1 MVGKLCAVPAKGGTA
16 SSLIEYLVGYAISEK
31 GATRREI
38 ADALDGVYAEA
49 EQRRDLGVDAVWRPE
64 AGGGT
69 RPSSIL
75 VRNCASFSTASLE
88 IDADGVRN
96 PGVRSS
102 AMHFVWSWN
111 HRESGLLTDEQVHA
125 SVGQI
130 LEKLGLGHH
139 RSVAVVHRDTDNLHV
154 HCAVGAVD
162 PGTGLAYG
170 RTGIHRKMAWAERE
184 VELANGR
191 DHDHGLAVVQDAG
204 LSTAHVRW
212 ADKFE
217 LAAWRAERRE
227 ERLVRQERRSF
238 EGYRERDR
246 VFDRYVDA
254 TLAPRLLTAL
264 ELDRQRGVA
273 GTWATLHAVAARY
286 GCELSVGPDGAVI
299 VRDVGVGAMR
309 AAHEVERRAAR
320 AALLADGLDRGEAEE
335 QLAELR
341 AKHAAEETIERDH
354 KKVAGVVAQLSSALQ
369 ERLREL
375 PEFQDAERSEHAI
388 VEEVERNPAMV
399 LTAVTTQSSTFT
411 REDVDQW
418 LAARISDADEIER
431 LGDLVV
437 RADDVRV
444 LSADPVQPLMTTTE
458 IVAIEDALDADARHL
473 AATRSGI
480 MPTEVDAAIR
490 FYEQQEAARHGHTF
504 RLSDEQRASL
514 QQLSHASLVAI
525 EGLPGVG
532 KTTIQGAV
540 RVLGEQLG
548 REVVGLTLSQA
559 AAERLEAEAG
569 FRCVNTARARILEEG
584 NNPVIPHN
592 GIVVV
597 DEAAMVDSRAN
608 GKILE
613 LARAR
618 GSIVVEIGDVRQL
631 QPIDFGASFR
641 IVRDAAR
648 DVGTY
653 CELRDIQR
661 QERGWHREAVVQLAD
676 AIAES
681 DENARLAKVGTAL
694 RLLEDHG
701 AITWSD
707 NRDAA
712 IDSAIGCSQE
722 RRSAGLDTLI
732 LASDK
737 DSVRHLSEEDRRRS
751 GREGKGRR
759 YATDGGLR
767 EFAQGDRLMFL
778 ENSLGRN
785 GLGVRNGDRG
795 TVLEAKHQRITV
807 QLDGTNARAVTFS
820 PKAYRAF
827 DYANACTVHKSQGA
841 SVDACVS
848 LIDRSASAELLFV
861 AASRS
866 RRELDIVVPR
876 SAFRD
881 IHELAGHIAERI
893 SLKTTT
899 RTYDELL
906 ERTGGKQTIRVQNM
920 EAQCEALPLRRVY
933 EADVVEPLR
942 ALQVGRVD
950 QAREAYRKRKGE
962 IAESGL
968 SMEERLEVGRD
979 ALRAMRTAVTAAYRD
994 LRPQPFGEWLREREE
1009 LRGHARSTQERRHE
1023 EQQIQREHEHARE
1036 TNRGDLRGRFV
1047 DGTENAPDLGRS
1059 R

>member
-1 MVGKLCAVPAKGGTA
+1 MVGKLCAAPAKGGAA
-16 SSLIEYLVGYAISEK
+16 SGLIEYLVGYAISEK
-31 GATRREI
+31 GATRQEI
-38 ADALDGVYAEA
+38 ADALDGVYAES
-49 EQRRDLGVDAVWRPE
+49 EHRPDLGVDAVWRPE

-88 IDADGVRN
+88 IDADGARN
-96 PGVRSS
+96 RGIRSS

-111 HRESGLLTDEQVHA
+111 ERESGLLTDEQAHA
-125 SVGQI
+125 YVGQI
-130 LEKLGLGHH
+130 IEKLALSHH
-139 RSVAVVHRDTDNLHV
+139 RSVAVVHRDTNNLHV

-162 PGTGLAYG
+162 PGTGLAYD
-170 RTGIHRKMAWAERE
+170 RTGLHRKMAWAERE
-184 VELANGR
+184 VELINDL
-191 DHDHGLAVVQDAG
+191 DHDRGLAVVQDAG
-204 LSTAHVRW
+204 LATAHVRW

-238 EGYRERDR
+238 EGYRARDGA
-246 VFDRYVDA
+246 FDRYVDS
-254 TLAPRLLTAL
+254 TLGPRLQTAL
-264 ELDRQRGVA
+264 DLDRQRGVA
-273 GTWATLHAVAARY
+273 GSWATLHAVAARY
-286 GCELSVGPDGAVI
+286 GCELSVGQDGAVV

-309 AAHEVERRAAR
+309 AAHEQERRASR
-320 AALLADGLDRGEAEE
+320 ATLLANGLDREEADER
-335 QLAELR
+335 LAELR
-341 AKHAAEETIERDH
+341 ANHSTQETIERDR
-354 KKVAGVVAQLSSALQ
+354 KKVEGAVAELPSALQ
-369 ERLREL
+369 ERLREF
-375 PEFQDAERSEHAI
+375 PEFQDAERSERAI
-388 VEEVERNPAMV
+388 VEQVERNPAMV

-418 LAARISDADEIER
+418 LVARISDPDEIER
-431 LGDLVV
+431 LGDLVA
-437 RADDVRV
+437 RADGVRV
-444 LSADPVQPLMTTTE
+444 LSADTVQPLMTTTE
-458 IVAIEDALDADARHL
+458 ILAIEDALDGDARHL
-473 AATRSGI
+473 AATVSGI
-480 MPTEVDAAIR
+480 MQSEVDAAIR
-490 FYEQQEAARHGHTF
+490 CYEQQEAARSVLPF
-504 RLSDEQRASL
+504 RLSGEQRESL
-514 QQLSHASLVAI
+514 QQLSRASLVAI

-548 REVVGLTLSQA
+548 RKVVGLTLSQA

-569 FRCVNTARARILEEG
+569 FRCVNTARARMLEEG

-618 GSIVVEIGDVRQL
+618 GSVVVEIGDVRQL

-641 IVRDAAR
+641 IVRDAAW

-661 QERGWHREAVVQLAD
+661 QERGWHREAVLQLAD
-676 AIAES
+676 AISER
-681 DENARLAKVGTAL
+681 DENARLAKVGAAL
-694 RLLEDHG
+694 RILEDHC
-701 AITWSD
+701 AITWTD
-707 NRDAA
+707 DRDAA
-712 IDSAIGCSQE
+712 IDAAIGCSQAH
-722 RRSAGLDTLI
+722 RSAGLDTLT

-737 DSVRHLSEEDRRRS
+737 DSVRHLSEEDRRRD

-767 EFAQGDRLMFL
+767 EFAPGDRLMFL

-795 TVLEAKHQRITV
+795 TVLEAKPNRITV
-807 QLDGTNARAVTFS
+807 QLDGKNEQTVTIS

-841 SVDACVS
+841 SVDAAVS

-881 IHELAGHIAERI
+881 TQELAEHIAERI

-906 ERTGGKQTIRVQNM
+906 ERTGGKQTIRVQNI
-920 EAQCEALPLRRVY
+920 EAQREALPLRRLY

-942 ALQVGRVD
+942 ALQVERVG
-950 QAREAYRKRKGE
+950 QAREAYRERKSE

-968 SMEERLEVGRD
+968 SMEDRLEAGRD
-979 ALRAMRTAVTAAYRD
+979 ALCAMRTAVTAAYRE
-994 LRPQPFGEWLREREE
+994 LRPQPFGEWLQEREE
-1009 LRGHARSTQERRHE
+1009 RRERARPSVDRRE
-1023 EQQIQREHEHARE
+1023 EQEQAIHRERGERGLGGEFSQAEEMSQGQGLDRE
-1036 TNRGDLRGRFV
+1036 R
-1047 DGTENAPDLGRS
+1047 
-1059 R
+1059 

>member
-1 MVGKLCAVPAKGGTA
+1 MVGKLCAAPAKGGAA
-16 SSLIEYLVGYAISEK
+16 SGLIEYLVGYAISEK
-31 GATRREI
+31 GATRQEI
-38 ADALDGVYAEA
+38 ADALDGVYAES
-49 EQRRDLGVDAVWRPE
+49 EERPDLGVGAVWRPE
-64 AGGGT
+64 AGYGT

-88 IDADGVRN
+88 IDADGARN
-96 PGVRSS
+96 PGIRSS

-111 HRESGLLTDEQVHA
+111 ERESGMLTDEQAHA
-125 SVGQI
+125 YVRQVI
-130 LEKLGLGHH
+130 EKLGLGHH

-162 PGTGLAYG
+162 PGTVLAFD
-170 RTGIHRKMAWAERE
+170 RTGLHRKMAWAERE
-184 VELANGR
+184 VELANGLA
-191 DHDHGLAVVQDAG
+191 HDRGLAVVQDAG
-204 LSTAHVRW
+204 LSTAHVSW

-217 LAAWRAERRE
+217 LAAWRAGRRD
-227 ERLVRQERRSF
+227 ERLTRQERRSF
-238 EGYRERDR
+238 EGYRERDGA
-246 VFDRYVDA
+246 FDRYVDA
-254 TLAPRLLTAL
+254 TLGPRLLTAL
-264 ELDRQRGVA
+264 DLDRQRGIA
-273 GTWATLHAVAARY
+273 ESWATLHAVAARY
-286 GCELSVGPDGAVI
+286 GCELSAGQDGVVV

-309 AAHEVERRAAR
+309 AAHEQERRAAR
-320 AALLADGLDRGEAEE
+320 AALLADGFDGGEADE

-341 AKHAAEETIERDH
+341 AKHEAEETVERDH
-354 KKVAGVVAQLSSALQ
+354 KKVAGVVAELPSALQ
-369 ERLREL
+369 ERLRDL
-375 PEFQDAERSEHAI
+375 PVFQDAERSEQAAI
-388 VEEVERNPAMV
+388 EQVERNTATV
-399 LTAVTTQSSTFT
+399 LTAVTIQSSTFT
-411 REDVDQW
+411 REDIDQW
-418 LAARISDADEIER
+418 LAARISDPDEIER

-444 LSADPVQPLMTTTE
+444 LSADPMQPLMTTTE
-458 IVAIEDALDADARHL
+458 IVAIEDALDADARRL
-473 AATRSGI
+473 AVTASGI
-480 MPTEVDAAIR
+480 MPSEIDAAIR
-490 FYEQQEAARHGHTF
+490 SYEQQEIARRGHAF
-504 RLSDEQRASL
+504 RLSDEQRAAL
-514 QQLSHASLVAI
+514 QLISRASLVAI

-540 RVLGEQLG
+540 RVLGEQLD

-559 AAERLEAEAG
+559 AAECLESEAG

-584 NNPVIPHN
+584 NNPVSPRN

-641 IVRDAAR
+641 IVREAAR
-648 DVGTY
+648 NVGTY

-661 QERGWHREAVVQLAD
+661 QERGWHSEAVMQLAD
-676 AIAES
+676 AIAER
-681 DENARLAKVGTAL
+681 DENARLAKIGAAL
-694 RLLEDHG
+694 RILEDHG

-707 NRDAA
+707 DRDAA
-712 IDSAIGCSQE
+712 IDAAIGCSQA
-722 RRSAGLDTLI
+722 RRSIGLDTLT

-737 DSVRHLSEEDRRRS
+737 DSVRHLSEEYRRRD
-751 GREGKGRR
+751 GREGKGLR

-767 EFAQGDRLMFL
+767 EFAPGDRLMFL

-795 TVLEAKHQRITV
+795 TVLEAKLNRITV
-807 QLDGTNARAVTFS
+807 QLDGKNEQTVTFS

-841 SVDACVS
+841 SVDAAVA

-881 IHELAGHIAERI
+881 AQELAEHIAERI

-906 ERTGGKQTIRVQNM
+906 ERTGGKQTIRVQNI
-920 EAQCEALPLRRVY
+920 EAQREALPLRRVY

-942 ALQVGRVD
+942 ALQFDRVD
-950 QAREAYRKRKGE
+950 QAREAYQERKRE

-968 SMEERLEVGRD
+968 SMEDRLVAGRD
-979 ALRAMRTAVTAAYRD
+979 ALRAMRIAVTAAYRD
-994 LRPQPFGEWLREREE
+994 LRPQPFGDWLQEREE
-1009 LRGHARSTQERRHE
+1009 RRDYVRPSVNRTEAHEQTVRMERAMGGEFSQAE
-1023 EQQIQREHEHARE
+1023 EMSQGQ
-1036 TNRGDLRGRFV
+1036 GLYRGR
-1047 DGTENAPDLGRS
+1047 
-1059 R
+1059 

>member
-1 MVGKLCAVPAKGGTA
+1 M
-16 SSLIEYLVGYAISEK
+16 IEYLVGYAISEK
-31 GATRREI
+31 GATRQEI
-38 ADALDGVYAEA
+38 AAALDGVYVES
-49 EQRRDLGVDAVWRPE
+49 EQLPDLGVGAIWRPE
-64 AGGGT
+64 AGGGM

-88 IDADGVRN
+88 IDADGARN
-96 PGVRSS
+96 PGIRSS
-102 AMHFVWSWN
+102 AMHLVWSWN
-111 HRESGLLTDEQVHA
+111 ERESGLLTDEQAHA
-125 SVGQI
+125 YVGQVI
-130 LEKLGLGHH
+130 EKLGLGHH

-162 PGTGLAYG
+162 PGTGLAYD
-170 RTGIHRKMAWAERE
+170 RTGLHRKMAWAERE
-184 VELANGR
+184 VELANGL
-191 DHDHGLAVVQDAG
+191 DHDRGLAVVQDAG

-227 ERLVRQERRSF
+227 VRLTRQERRSF
-238 EGYRERDR
+238 EGYRERDGA
-246 VFDRYVDA
+246 FDRYVDA
-254 TLAPRLLTAL
+254 TLGPRLLTAL
-264 ELDRQRGVA
+264 DLDRQRGIA
-273 GTWATLHAVAARY
+273 ESWATLHTVAARY
-286 GCELSVGPDGAVI
+286 GCELSAGPDGAVV

-309 AAHEVERRAAR
+309 AAHEQERRAAR
-320 AALLADGLDRGEAEE
+320 AALLADGLDGGEADE

-341 AKHAAEETIERDH
+341 AKHEAEETIERDH
-354 KKVAGVVAQLSSALQ
+354 KKVAGVVAELPSALK
-369 ERLREL
+369 ERLGDL
-375 PEFQDAERSEHAI
+375 PVFQDAERSEQAI
-388 VEEVERNPAMV
+388 IERVARDPAMV

-418 LAARISDADEIER
+418 LAARISDPDEIER

-437 RADDVRV
+437 RADEVRV

-458 IVAIEDALDADARHL
+458 IVAIEDALDADARRL
-473 AATRSGI
+473 ATTASGI
-480 MPTEVDAAIR
+480 MPSEIDAAIR
-490 FYEQQEAARHGHTF
+490 SYEQQEAARRGHAF
-504 RLSDEQRASL
+504 RLSNEQRVSL
-514 QQLSHASLVAI
+514 QQLSRASVVAI

-559 AAERLEAEAG
+559 AAERLESEAG
-569 FRCVNTARARILEEG
+569 FRCVNTARARMLEEG
-584 NNPVIPHN
+584 NSPVIPQN

-618 GSIVVEIGDVRQL
+618 GSVVVEIGDVRQL

-661 QERGWHREAVVQLAD
+661 QERGWHREAVMQLAD
-676 AIAES
+676 AIAER
-681 DENARLAKVGTAL
+681 DENARLAKVGAAL

-701 AITWSD
+701 AITWTD
-707 NRDAA
+707 DRDAA
-712 IDSAIGCSQE
+712 IDAAIERSQA
-722 RRSAGLDTLI
+722 RRSAGLDSLT

-737 DSVRHLSEEDRRRS
+737 DSVRHLSEEDRRRD
-751 GREGKGRR
+751 GREGIGRR

-767 EFAQGDRLMFL
+767 EFAPGDRLMFL

-785 GLGVRNGDRG
+785 GLSVRNGDRG
-795 TVLEAKHQRITV
+795 TVLEVKPDRITV
-807 QLDGTNARAVTFS
+807 EPDGKDEQTVTFS

-841 SVDACVS
+841 SVDAAVS

-881 IHELAGHIAERI
+881 IHELAEHVSERI

-899 RTYDELL
+899 RTYGELL
-906 ERTGGKQTIRVQNM
+906 ERTGGKQTIRVRNI
-920 EAQCEALPLRRVY
+920 EAQREALPLRLVY

-942 ALQVGRVD
+942 ALQADRVD
-950 QAREAYRKRKGE
+950 RAREAYQERKRE
-962 IAESGL
+962 ITESAL
-968 SMEERLEVGRD
+968 SIEDRLEAGRG
-979 ALRAMRTAVTAAYRD
+979 ALREMRSAVTAAYRE
-994 LRPQPFGEWLREREE
+994 LRPQPFGEWLHEREE
-1009 LRGHARSTQERRHE
+1009 LRERARSMHERRNE
-1023 EQQIQREHEHARE
+1023 DQQQEQRVGRERGRSQDPD
-1036 TNRGDLRGRFV
+1036 RGDLGGRFAEEA
-1047 DGTENAPDLGRS
+1047 ENAPDLGRG